1 MPNAKVL
8 LRNTRKTWTT
18 ILYMEIGVTK
28 ECSGNGGVGFILG
41 TGVPY
46 VICKGGEGG
55 VGRA

>member
-46 VICKGGEGG
+46 VI
-55 VGRA
+55 